1 MLLYDPVIAGWWA
14 VVAVLLLGKW
24 VVLRAWQRED
34 FGKPWEQLLDA
45 LVIVGCTSYL
55 WFDPLYAFH
64 VTLHHSPLPVAVCAA
79 TFAAAC
85 LRLGHRAFRK
95 RRRALYAVLD
105 VAADGGTA
113 ALLLSLLLVSY

>member
-1 MLLYDPVIAGWWA
+1 MLLNGPVIAACW
-14 VVAVLLLGKW
+14 VVVVFLQQGKC

-45 LVIVGCTSYL
+45 LVILGCTSYL

-64 VTLHHSPLPVAVCAA
+64 VTLHHSPLPVALCVA
-79 TFAAAC
+79 TLAAAC

-95 RRRALYAVLD
+95 RRRALYAVFD
-105 VAADGGTA
+105 VTADSGTA